1 MSTSDSPP
9 PGYRLPG
16 FVFLWVV
23 RLLSAAAA
31 GVAIYLLWQTAIVKT
46 MPPGC
51 SVGSGCLDVLISR
64 WATIVGLPVS
74 VGAILV
80 YVLFFA
86 ASFLISPRVS
96 VRAQRLGWSALIFL
110 SVVVLASV
118 AWFVSLQ
125 AFALKSFCIWCMTDH
140 ALGFL
145 AALAVLL
152 RAPWGRAAKF
162 ADTPQAGIY
171 HRPRELA
178 VATVLG
184 VLAVAWIAG
193 LQILLPA
200 PPTAVKRL
208 PPGYNED
215 TGPGADRR
223 LVLLDGEVELR
234 PHELPMVG
242 SADAEK
248 LIVMMFDYCCPSC
261 RQTHASLRLAV
272 DRHPEQLGV
281 VLMPVP
287 LNPEC
292 NPYVDAISDPAFQ
305 HACELAQLAIAVHTA
320 QPAAFPEFDA
330 WLFQGA
336 EPPSA
341 AAAAEKAIE
350 LIGQEALL
358 AARKNPA
365 ITQQLTK
372 NIEIFRD
379 TGLDR
384 IPILFSPGIP
394 TIVGRPERDLLSEI
408 LEHELKITP

>member
-9 PGYRLPG
+9 PGYSLPG
-16 FVFLWVV
+16 LVFLWLV

-31 GVAIYLLWQTAIVKT
+31 GVAIYLLWQTAILKT

-64 WATIVGLPVS
+64 WATIVGIPVS
-74 VGAILV
+74 LGAILV

-118 AWFVSLQ
+118 VWFVGLQ

-140 ALGFL
+140 ALGIL

-152 RAPWGRAAKF
+152 RAPWGRAARF
-162 ADTPQAGIY
+162 AETPQAGLY

-200 PPTAVKRL
+200 LPTVKRL

-223 LVLLDGEVELR
+223 LVLLDGEVELH
-234 PHELPMVG
+234 PHEMPMVG

-261 RQTHASLRLAV
+261 RQTLASLRLAV
-272 DRHPEQLGV
+272 DRHSKQLGV
-281 VLMPVP
+281 VLIPVP

-292 NPYVDAISDPAFQ
+292 NPYVDPIHDPAFQ

-320 QPAAFPEFDA
+320 QPAAFPEFNA
-330 WLFQGA
+330 WLLQGA

-341 AAAAEKAIE
+341 TAAAEKAIE
-350 LIGQEALL
+350 LIGQESLS

-365 ITQQLTK
+365 VTEQLTI
-372 NIEIFRD
+372 NVETFHA
-379 TGLDR
+379 TGLNV
-384 IPILFSPGIP
+384 IPILLSPGIP
-394 TIVGRPERDLLSEI
+394 TVVGRPERDLLSEI
-408 LEHELKITP
+408 LEHELGITP